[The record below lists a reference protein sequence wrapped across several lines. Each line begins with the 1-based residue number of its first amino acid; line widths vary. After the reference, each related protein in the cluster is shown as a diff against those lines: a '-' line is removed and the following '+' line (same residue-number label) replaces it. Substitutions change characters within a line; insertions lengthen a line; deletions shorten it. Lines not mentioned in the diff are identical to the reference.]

1 MFYFSHHIGNVILP
15 FDFHSII
22 FVRGVGEKT
31 HLAASDGSGMI
42 HRSVPAA
49 FQLRAAQVFFK
60 CDPGYASFDGDD
72 HIICTS
78 QGTWLLAGIG
88 VHEWGSHRASTK
100 VKCWYNSD
108 FSGISLVYEVYVYG
122 STLVRYLSTL
132 TCCYRWVKCTNHLR
146 MCFFGRYLRLTMIIG
161 NHPDLN
167 SIIDRKNTL
176 QEGKSS
182 SWCESIRTVQTCFSN
197 YPLVI

>member
-1 MFYFSHHIGNVILP
+1 MSYSHLTFTPP
-15 FDFHSII
+15 FF
-22 FVRGVGEKT
+22 
-31 HLAASDGSGMI
+31 AASHGSGMI

-88 VHEWGSHRASTK
+88 VHEWGSHMASTK

-108 FSGISLVYEVYVYG
+108 FSGISWVYEVYVYG
-122 STLVRYLSTL
+122 STSVRYLSTL

-146 MCFFGRYLRLTMIIG
+146 ICFFWQVSKAQHD
-161 NHPDLN
+161 NV
-167 SIIDRKNTL
+167 
-176 QEGKSS
+176 KSS
-182 SWCESIRTVQTCFSN
+182 RFELNNRQKE
-197 YPLVI
+197 YPTGRKI